1 MALVIKTIGG
11 ACPFQ
16 AEGVWDDQ
24 FFYFRARH
32 GEWTLEIGPTSDD
45 AVWGELIAE
54 GDDPTG
60 GHMSDKD
67 ARSIIENAYEAWK
80 GGD

>member
-1 MALVIKTIGG
+1 MALVIQNIGG
-11 ACPFQ
+11 ACPCQ
-16 AEGVWDDQ
+16 ADGVWDNQ

-32 GEWTLEIGPTSDD
+32 GEWTLEIGATPED

-60 GHMSDKD
+60 GHMSDKE
-67 ARSIIENAYEAWK
+67 ARAIIEAAYKAKK
-80 GGD
+80 GG